1 GDTLSIGLIGCGGRG
16 TSAAIQAL
24 RADEKTVVTAIGDI
38 FPDRMEQSLELLRK
52 QSPERVKVAKDPSF
66 LGFDAYQK
74 VIDSGVDVVLLT
86 TPPAFRPLHLKA
98 AVEAGK
104 HSFAECIAAVDAPGI
119 RSFLGAAEL
128 ATRKNLA
135 IVSGFCWRYNAAARA

>member
-1 GDTLSIGLIGCGGRG
+1 
-16 TSAAIQAL
+16 
-24 RADEKTVVTAIGDI
+24 
-38 FPDRMEQSLELLRK
+38 MLLRK
-52 QSPERVKVAKDPSF
+52 QSPDRIKVSKDRCF

-98 AVEAGK
+98 AVQAGK

-119 RSFLGAAEL
+119 RSFLSTAEL
-128 ATRKNLA
+128 ATTRNVA
-135 IVSGFCWRYNAAARA
+135 IVSGFCWRSQCSE